1 MADDSNAY
9 AYVSR
14 DRRDILDFLIKTDR
28 PVHKSICLGKVPC
41 PHNDCG
47 ATKDFFEES
56 RNRIRENTK
65 NNLQLQ
71 PKDFFEESG
80 ICHHFRIK
88 HKEQFTTSEM
98 NHFVLANCTM
108 NKKQSN
114 ASSKY
119 LISEKQ

>member
-56 RNRIRENTK
+56 
-65 NNLQLQ
+65 
-71 PKDFFEESG
+71 G

-88 HKEQFTTSEM
+88 HKEQFTTSARNESLRLSKLY
-98 NHFVLANCTM
+98 HEQETIECI
-108 NKKQSN
+108 KQIFDQRKAVKVN
-114 ASSKY
+114 
-119 LISEKQ
+119 